1 MTREAGFRWGLS
13 TAMATRL
20 APGRQDAS
28 WTLVL
33 KPSSATRLS
42 LLAGHTPACGNLAHP
57 RVALVRPYPAV
68 TDLVRAALIAPI
80 WTASRTHM
88 MIGTMKTGDDL
99 AEWW

>member
-28 WTLVL
+28 WTLVV

-42 LLAGHTPACGNLAHP
+42 LSYDHTPGCGNLAHP
-57 RVALVRPYPAV
+57 PGQPYPAV
-68 TDLVRAALIAPI
+68 PDLVRAALIAPI

-88 MIGTMKTGDDL
+88 MIGMMKTGDDL